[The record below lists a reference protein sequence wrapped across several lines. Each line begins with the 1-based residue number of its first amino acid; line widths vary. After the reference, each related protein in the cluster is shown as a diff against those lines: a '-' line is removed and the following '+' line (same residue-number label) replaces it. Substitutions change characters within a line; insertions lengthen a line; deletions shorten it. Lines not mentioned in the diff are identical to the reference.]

1 LSFVLNSAPVILSL
15 ETATL
20 GGSVFLARGTE
31 GLATKEGDS
40 KVSHSNSILSDIN
53 ECLNVA
59 RLTLSNIDLFACA
72 SGPGSFTGL
81 RIGIATLKALAATLE
96 RPCVGVPTLN
106 AIAQGAGL
114 SNATVALLPAGR
126 GEVFAQ
132 MFSVSA
138 DEVVALDTPSHL
150 SPQDL
155 MARYGGISDLIWAGP
170 AAHLHRALL
179 QDFADQHAIR
189 FVAQVAASELPGKS
203 WRLVSPE
210 TNLAQSVSMLAL
222 RRFAIGQVQNP
233 ESLRAIYVR
242 PSDAE
247 INQSCQ

>member
-1 LSFVLNSAPVILSL
+1 LSFVVNSEPVILSL
-15 ETATL
+15 ETATI
-20 GGSVFLARGTE
+20 GGTIFLARGTHA
-31 GLATKEGDS
+31 LATRVGDS
-40 KVSHSNSILSDIN
+40 KVSHSNSLLSDID
-53 ECLNVA
+53 ECLNEA
-59 RLTLSNIDLFACA
+59 GLRLADIGLFACA

-96 RPCVGVPTLN
+96 RPCVGIPTLN

-132 MFSVSA
+132 MFSISA
-138 DEVVALDTPSHL
+138 DEVVALDTPAHL

-155 MARYGGISDLIWAGP
+155 MARYGGIPDLIWAGP
-170 AAHLHRALL
+170 AVHLHRALL
-179 QDFADQHAIR
+179 QGFADQHAIHL
-189 FVAQVAASELPGKS
+189 VAQGAESEVAGKS
-203 WRLVSPE
+203 WRLASPD
-210 TNLAQSVSMLAL
+210 TNLAQNISILAL
-222 RRFAIGQVQNP
+222 RRFAAGQVQNA